1 MDKYKK
7 LLLKYK
13 ALGFSEEILMDDLL
27 IVFMMKQKMRKQRE
41 SIEYFYYNDKIK
53 SLWIKT
59 VDELSQRID
68 NFNRSSKHIE
78 GRFHMID
85 SMGYSLT
92 DLIDIIRNY
101 KMVMSVSPAL
111 EDMFIKEIDTSKA
124 KSVLILGAE
133 GFSSNLLKVVQAH
146 KDIEFSFMMNNSIDN
161 NSRASFM
168 IDNPADSSC
177 IFLLIEIYKEA
188 YREEFYKSCK
198 DEEEVIDDELFNF
211 MLEECEDY
219 VHHNMNVNFI
229 TESIYSY
236 RYYEDNKYDL
246 IIIVPKFGTIS
257 DTFLR
262 NQMIASSWDLMATEI
277 LLKSLNEKGILKVVL
292 TPKIIFSGGKDSK
305 FRKYLLDN
313 YKLLEIAD
321 FPAGLFN
328 NVTMVKTVL
337 FTLSTGLS
345 DTIQVKKYVSD
356 KPLARNT
363 ECTSLNIDKEEII
376 SVADLQADDSWN
388 ISLLLESD
396 DEVTQYKN
404 TGLPMVKLEDI
415 ADVFRGKAT
424 SKLDSGEK
432 VGVINIADII
442 DNEIDYD
449 RVSFVDDEQQ
459 KIIKYLLEDGDIL
472 ISSRGTTIKVA
483 MFKKQDKQYIPAV
496 NFNAIRI
503 HESAKTK
510 IKSEYLKI
518 FFASSIGQKLL
529 ASLQRGGVVMNIN
542 AKDLYSLNIPLLSLQ
557 EQQEIIDRYNEEFT
571 KYKCT
576 LKQITERWN
585 ATKDNIDHIFLTK
598 KE

>member
-1 MDKYKK
+1 MNKIFKNRYRKF
-7 LLLKYK
+7 L
-13 ALGFSEEILMDDLL
+13 EISRSIIELSSDDL
-27 IVFMMKQKMRKQRE
+27 
-41 SIEYFYYNDKIK
+41 
-53 SLWIKT
+53 IKT
-59 VDELSQRID
+59 ILITLRVKKELIKQNENNIDKHRLYKIMLDVSKDVQPFNITVDDFYKIFYIAKD
-68 NFNRSSKHIE
+68 IF
-78 GRFHMID
+78 
-85 SMGYSLT
+85 T
-92 DLIDIIRNY
+92 DDEDLLNIIQNHR
-101 KMVMSVSPAL
+101 MVMYVAPAL
-111 EDMFIKEIDTSKA
+111 EDLFINEIEKSNA
-124 KSVLILGAE
+124 KSVLILGIE
-133 GFSSNLLKVVQAH
+133 GFSKKFLEVVNKR
-146 KDIEFSFMMNNSIDN
+146 KDIEFSFMMNT
-161 NSRASFM
+161 
-168 IDNPADSSC
+168 DSYSC
-177 IFLLIEIYKEA
+177 YMLLKEIYT
-188 YREEFYKSCK
+188 
-198 DEEEVIDDELFNF
+198 
-211 MLEECEDY
+211 
-219 VHHNMNVNFI
+219 NVNFD
-229 TESIYSY
+229 TEYNDSIDTISNVKFINEEIYNYGYHS
-236 RYYEDNKYDL
+236 NIKYDL
-246 IIIVPKFGTIS
+246 VIAIPKFGAIS

-262 NQMIASSWDLMATEI
+262 NQMIANSWDLMATEI

-356 KPLARNT
+356 EPLARNT
-363 ECTSLNIDKEEII
+363 ECTSLNIDKAETI

-404 TGLPMVKLEDI
+404 TGLPMVKLGDI

-432 VGVINIADII
+432 VGVINIADIT

-585 ATKDNIDHIFLTK
+585 ATKDNIDRIFLTK

>member
-1 MDKYKK
+1 MNKIFKNRYRKF
-7 LLLKYK
+7 L
-13 ALGFSEEILMDDLL
+13 EISRSIIELSSDDL
-27 IVFMMKQKMRKQRE
+27 
-41 SIEYFYYNDKIK
+41 
-53 SLWIKT
+53 IKT
-59 VDELSQRID
+59 ILITLRVKKELIKQNENNID
-68 NFNRSSKHIE
+68 KHQLYKI
-78 GRFHMID
+78 MID
-85 SMGYSLT
+85 VSKDVQPFNITVDDFYKIFYIAKDIFT
-92 DLIDIIRNY
+92 DDEDLLNIIQNHR
-101 KMVMSVSPAL
+101 MVMYVAPAL
-111 EDMFIKEIDTSKA
+111 EDLFINEIEKSNV
-124 KSVLILGAE
+124 KSVLILGIE
-133 GFSSNLLKVVQAH
+133 GFSKKFLEVVNKR
-146 KDIEFSFMMNNSIDN
+146 KDIEFSFMMNT
-161 NSRASFM
+161 
-168 IDNPADSSC
+168 DSYSC
-177 IFLLIEIYKEA
+177 YMLLKEIYT
-188 YREEFYKSCK
+188 
-198 DEEEVIDDELFNF
+198 
-211 MLEECEDY
+211 
-219 VHHNMNVNFI
+219 NVNFD
-229 TESIYSY
+229 TEYNEPIDTISNVKFINEEIYNYGYHS
-236 RYYEDNKYDL
+236 NTKYDL
-246 IIIVPKFGTIS
+246 VIAIPKFGAIS

-262 NQMIASSWDLMATEI
+262 NQMIANSWDLMATEI

-345 DTIQVKKYVSD
+345 ETIQVKKYVSD

-363 ECTSLNIDKEEII
+363 ECTSLNIDKEETI

-404 TGLPMVKLEDI
+404 TGLPMVKLGDI

-557 EQQEIIDRYNEEFT
+557 EQQKIIDKYNEEFT

-585 ATKDNIDHIFLTK
+585 VAKDNIDHIFLTK

>member
-1 MDKYKK
+1 MNKIFKNRYRKF
-7 LLLKYK
+7 L
-13 ALGFSEEILMDDLL
+13 EISRSIIELSSDDL
-27 IVFMMKQKMRKQRE
+27 
-41 SIEYFYYNDKIK
+41 
-53 SLWIKT
+53 IKT
-59 VDELSQRID
+59 ILITLRVKKELIKQNENNID
-68 NFNRSSKHIE
+68 KHQLYKI
-78 GRFHMID
+78 MID
-85 SMGYSLT
+85 VSKDVQPFNITVDDFYKIFYIAKDIFT
-92 DLIDIIRNY
+92 DDEDLLNIIQNHR
-101 KMVMSVSPAL
+101 MVMYVAPAL
-111 EDMFIKEIDTSKA
+111 EDLFINEIEKSNA
-124 KSVLILGAE
+124 KSVLILGIE
-133 GFSSNLLKVVQAH
+133 GFSKKFLEVVNKR
-146 KDIEFSFMMNNSIDN
+146 KDIEFSFMMNT
-161 NSRASFM
+161 
-168 IDNPADSSC
+168 DSYSC
-177 IFLLIEIYKEA
+177 YMLLKEIYT
-188 YREEFYKSCK
+188 
-198 DEEEVIDDELFNF
+198 
-211 MLEECEDY
+211 
-219 VHHNMNVNFI
+219 NVNFD
-229 TESIYSY
+229 TEYNEPIDTISNVKFINEEIYNY
-236 RYYEDNKYDL
+236 GYYSNTKYDL
-246 IIIVPKFGTIS
+246 VIAIPKFGVIS

-262 NQMIASSWDLMATEI
+262 NQMIANSWDLMATEI
-277 LLKSLNEKGILKVVL
+277 LLKSLKEKGILKVVL

-363 ECTSLNIDKEEII
+363 ECTSLNIDKEETI
-376 SVADLQADDSWN
+376 SVADLKADDSWN

-404 TGLPMVKLEDI
+404 TGLPMVKLGDI

-557 EQQEIIDRYNEEFT
+557 EQQKIIDKYNEEFT

-585 ATKDNIDHIFLTK
+585 AAKDNIDHIFLTK

>member
-1 MDKYKK
+1 MNKIFKNRYRKF
-7 LLLKYK
+7 L
-13 ALGFSEEILMDDLL
+13 EISRSIIELSSDDL
-27 IVFMMKQKMRKQRE
+27 
-41 SIEYFYYNDKIK
+41 
-53 SLWIKT
+53 IKT
-59 VDELSQRID
+59 ILITLRVKKELIKQNENNID
-68 NFNRSSKHIE
+68 KHQLYKI
-78 GRFHMID
+78 MID
-85 SMGYSLT
+85 VSKDVQPFNITVDDFYKIFYIAKDIFT
-92 DLIDIIRNY
+92 DDEDLLNIIQNHR
-101 KMVMSVSPAL
+101 MVMYVAPAL
-111 EDMFIKEIDTSKA
+111 EDLFINEIEKSNA
-124 KSVLILGAE
+124 KSVLILGIE
-133 GFSSNLLKVVQAH
+133 GFSKKFLEVVNKR
-146 KDIEFSFMMNNSIDN
+146 KDIEFSFMMNT
-161 NSRASFM
+161 
-168 IDNPADSSC
+168 DSYSC
-177 IFLLIEIYKEA
+177 YMLLKEIYT
-188 YREEFYKSCK
+188 
-198 DEEEVIDDELFNF
+198 
-211 MLEECEDY
+211 
-219 VHHNMNVNFI
+219 NVNFD
-229 TESIYSY
+229 TEYNEPIDTISNVKFINEEIYNY
-236 RYYEDNKYDL
+236 GYYSNTKYDL
-246 IIIVPKFGTIS
+246 VIAIPKFGVIS

-262 NQMIASSWDLMATEI
+262 NQMIANSWDLMATEI
-277 LLKSLNEKGILKVVL
+277 LLKSLKEKGILKVVL

-363 ECTSLNIDKEEII
+363 ECTSLNIDKEETI
-376 SVADLQADDSWN
+376 SVADLKADDSWN

-404 TGLPMVKLEDI
+404 TGLPMVKLGDI

-557 EQQEIIDRYNEEFT
+557 EQQKIIDKYNEEFT

-576 LKQITERWN
+576 LKRITERWN
-585 ATKDNIDHIFLTK
+585 AAKDNIDHIFLTK

>member
-1 MDKYKK
+1 MNKIFKNRYRKF
-7 LLLKYK
+7 L
-13 ALGFSEEILMDDLL
+13 EISRSIIELSSDDL
-27 IVFMMKQKMRKQRE
+27 
-41 SIEYFYYNDKIK
+41 
-53 SLWIKT
+53 IKT
-59 VDELSQRID
+59 ILITLRVKKELIKQNKNNID
-68 NFNRSSKHIE
+68 KHQLYEI
-78 GRFHMID
+78 MID
-85 SMGYSLT
+85 VSKDVQPFNITVDDFYKIFYIAKDIFT
-92 DLIDIIRNY
+92 DDEDLLNIIQNHR
-101 KMVMSVSPAL
+101 MVMYVAPAL
-111 EDMFIKEIDTSKA
+111 EDLFINEIEKSNA
-124 KSVLILGAE
+124 KSVLILGIE
-133 GFSSNLLKVVQAH
+133 GFSKKFLEVVNKH
-146 KDIEFSFMMNNSIDN
+146 KDIEFSFMMNT
-161 NSRASFM
+161 
-168 IDNPADSSC
+168 DSYSC
-177 IFLLIEIYKEA
+177 YMLLKEIYT
-188 YREEFYKSCK
+188 
-198 DEEEVIDDELFNF
+198 
-211 MLEECEDY
+211 
-219 VHHNMNVNFI
+219 NVNFDTKYNDPI
-229 TESIYSY
+229 DTISNVKFIDEEIYSY
-236 RYYEDNKYDL
+236 GYHSNIKYDL
-246 IIIVPKFGTIS
+246 IIAIPKFGTIS
-257 DTFLR
+257 NIFLR
-262 NQMIASSWDLMATEI
+262 NQMIANSWDLMATEI
-277 LLKSLNEKGILKVVL
+277 LLKYLNEKGILKVVL

-313 YKLLEIAD
+313 YKLLEMDD

-328 NVTMVKTVL
+328 NVTMIKTVL

-363 ECTSLNIDKEEII
+363 ECTSLNIDKEETI

-404 TGLPMVKLEDI
+404 TGLPMVKLGDI

-449 RVSFVDDEQQ
+449 RISFVDDEQQ

-496 NFNAIRI
+496 NFNIIRI

-518 FFASSIGQKLL
+518 FFTSSIGQKLL

-557 EQQEIIDRYNEEFT
+557 EQQEIINRYNEEFT

-585 ATKDNIDHIFLTK
+585 AAKDNIDHIFLTK

>member
-1 MDKYKK
+1 MNKIFKNRYRKF
-7 LLLKYK
+7 L
-13 ALGFSEEILMDDLL
+13 EISRSIVELSSDDL
-27 IVFMMKQKMRKQRE
+27 
-41 SIEYFYYNDKIK
+41 
-53 SLWIKT
+53 IKT
-59 VDELSQRID
+59 ILITLRVKKELIKQNENNID
-68 NFNRSSKHIE
+68 KHQLYKI
-78 GRFHMID
+78 MID
-85 SMGYSLT
+85 VSKDVQPFNITVDDFYKIFYIAKDIFT
-92 DLIDIIRNY
+92 DDEDLLNIIQNHR
-101 KMVMSVSPAL
+101 MVMYVAPAL
-111 EDMFIKEIDTSKA
+111 EDLFINEIEKSNA
-124 KSVLILGAE
+124 KSVLILGIE
-133 GFSSNLLKVVQAH
+133 GFSKKFLEVVNKR
-146 KDIEFSFMMNNSIDN
+146 KDIEFSFMMNT
-161 NSRASFM
+161 
-168 IDNPADSSC
+168 DSYSC
-177 IFLLIEIYKEA
+177 YMLLKEIYT
-188 YREEFYKSCK
+188 
-198 DEEEVIDDELFNF
+198 
-211 MLEECEDY
+211 
-219 VHHNMNVNFI
+219 NVNFD
-229 TESIYSY
+229 TEYNEPIDTISNVKFINEEIYNYGYHS
-236 RYYEDNKYDL
+236 NTKYDL
-246 IIIVPKFGTIS
+246 VIAIPKFGAIS

-262 NQMIASSWDLMATEI
+262 NQMIANSWDLMATEI

-345 DTIQVKKYVSD
+345 ETIQVKKYVSD

-363 ECTSLNIDKEEII
+363 ECTSLNIDKEETI

-404 TGLPMVKLEDI
+404 TGLPMVKLGDI

-557 EQQEIIDRYNEEFT
+557 EQQKIIDKYNEEFT

-585 ATKDNIDHIFLTK
+585 AAKDNIDHIFLTK

>member
-1 MDKYKK
+1 MNKIFKNRYRKF
-7 LLLKYK
+7 L
-13 ALGFSEEILMDDLL
+13 EISRSIIEISSDDL
-27 IVFMMKQKMRKQRE
+27 
-41 SIEYFYYNDKIK
+41 
-53 SLWIKT
+53 IKT
-59 VDELSQRID
+59 ILITLRVKKELIKQNENNID
-68 NFNRSSKHIE
+68 KHQLYKI
-78 GRFHMID
+78 MID
-85 SMGYSLT
+85 VSKDVQPFNITVDDFYKIFYIAKDIFT
-92 DLIDIIRNY
+92 DDEDLLNIIQNHR
-101 KMVMSVSPAL
+101 MVMYVAPAL
-111 EDMFIKEIDTSKA
+111 EDLFINEIEKSNA
-124 KSVLILGAE
+124 KSVLILGIE
-133 GFSSNLLKVVQAH
+133 GFSKKFLEVVNKR
-146 KDIEFSFMMNNSIDN
+146 KDIEFSFMMNT
-161 NSRASFM
+161 
-168 IDNPADSSC
+168 DSYSC
-177 IFLLIEIYKEA
+177 YMLLKEIYT
-188 YREEFYKSCK
+188 
-198 DEEEVIDDELFNF
+198 
-211 MLEECEDY
+211 
-219 VHHNMNVNFI
+219 NVNFD
-229 TESIYSY
+229 TEYNEPIDTISNVKFINEEIYNYGYHS
-236 RYYEDNKYDL
+236 NTKYDL
-246 IIIVPKFGTIS
+246 VIAIPKFGAIS

-262 NQMIASSWDLMATEI
+262 NQMIANSWDLMATEI

-363 ECTSLNIDKEEII
+363 ECTSLNIDKEETI

-404 TGLPMVKLEDI
+404 TGLPMVKLGDI

-557 EQQEIIDRYNEEFT
+557 EQQKIIDKYNEEFT

-585 ATKDNIDHIFLTK
+585 AAKDNIDHIFLTK

>member
-1 MDKYKK
+1 MNKIFKNRYRKF
-7 LLLKYK
+7 L
-13 ALGFSEEILMDDLL
+13 EISRSIIELSSDDL
-27 IVFMMKQKMRKQRE
+27 
-41 SIEYFYYNDKIK
+41 
-53 SLWIKT
+53 IKT
-59 VDELSQRID
+59 ILITLRVKKELIKQNENNID
-68 NFNRSSKHIE
+68 KHQLYKI
-78 GRFHMID
+78 MID
-85 SMGYSLT
+85 VSKDVQPFNITVDDFYKIFYIAKDIFT
-92 DLIDIIRNY
+92 DDEDLLNIIQNHR
-101 KMVMSVSPAL
+101 MVMYVAPAL
-111 EDMFIKEIDTSKA
+111 EDLFINEIEKSNV
-124 KSVLILGAE
+124 KSVLILGIE
-133 GFSSNLLKVVQAH
+133 GFSKKFLEVVNKR
-146 KDIEFSFMMNNSIDN
+146 KDIEFSFMMNT
-161 NSRASFM
+161 
-168 IDNPADSSC
+168 DSYSC
-177 IFLLIEIYKEA
+177 YMLLKEIYT
-188 YREEFYKSCK
+188 
-198 DEEEVIDDELFNF
+198 
-211 MLEECEDY
+211 
-219 VHHNMNVNFI
+219 NVNFD
-229 TESIYSY
+229 TEYNEPIDTISNVKFINEEIYNYGYHS
-236 RYYEDNKYDL
+236 NTKYDL
-246 IIIVPKFGTIS
+246 VIAIPKFGAIS

-262 NQMIASSWDLMATEI
+262 NQMIANSWDLMATEI

-345 DTIQVKKYVSD
+345 ETIQVKKYVSD

-363 ECTSLNIDKEEII
+363 ECTSLNIDKEETI

-404 TGLPMVKLEDI
+404 TGLPMVKLGDI

-557 EQQEIIDRYNEEFT
+557 EQQKIIDKYNEEFT

-585 ATKDNIDHIFLTK
+585 AAKDNIDHIFLTK

>member
-1 MDKYKK
+1 MNKIFKNRYRKF
-7 LLLKYK
+7 L
-13 ALGFSEEILMDDLL
+13 EISRSIIELSSDDL
-27 IVFMMKQKMRKQRE
+27 
-41 SIEYFYYNDKIK
+41 
-53 SLWIKT
+53 IKT
-59 VDELSQRID
+59 ILITLRVKKELIKQNENNID
-68 NFNRSSKHIE
+68 KHQLYKI
-78 GRFHMID
+78 MID
-85 SMGYSLT
+85 VSKDVQPFNITVDDFYKIFYIAKDIFT
-92 DLIDIIRNY
+92 DDEDLLNIIQNHR
-101 KMVMSVSPAL
+101 MVMYVAPAL
-111 EDMFIKEIDTSKA
+111 EDLFINEIEKSNA
-124 KSVLILGAE
+124 KSVLILGIE
-133 GFSSNLLKVVQAH
+133 GFSKKFLEVVNKR
-146 KDIEFSFMMNNSIDN
+146 KDIEFSFMMNT
-161 NSRASFM
+161 
-168 IDNPADSSC
+168 DSYSC
-177 IFLLIEIYKEA
+177 YMLLKEIYT
-188 YREEFYKSCK
+188 
-198 DEEEVIDDELFNF
+198 
-211 MLEECEDY
+211 
-219 VHHNMNVNFI
+219 NVNFD
-229 TESIYSY
+229 TEYNDAIDTISNIKFINEEIYNYGYHS
-236 RYYEDNKYDL
+236 NTKYDL
-246 IIIVPKFGTIS
+246 VIAIPKFGAIS

-262 NQMIASSWDLMATEI
+262 NQMIANSWDLMATEI

-363 ECTSLNIDKEEII
+363 ECTSLNIDKEETI
-376 SVADLQADDSWN
+376 SVADLKADDSWN
-388 ISLLLESD
+388 ISLLLEAD
-396 DEVTQYKN
+396 DEVTKYKN
-404 TGLPMVKLEDI
+404 TGLPMVKLGDI

-557 EQQEIIDRYNEEFT
+557 EQQKIIDKYNEEFT

-585 ATKDNIDHIFLTK
+585 AAKDNIDHIFLTK

>member
-1 MDKYKK
+1 MNKIFKNRYRKF
-7 LLLKYK
+7 L
-13 ALGFSEEILMDDLL
+13 EISRSIIELSSDDL
-27 IVFMMKQKMRKQRE
+27 
-41 SIEYFYYNDKIK
+41 
-53 SLWIKT
+53 IKT
-59 VDELSQRID
+59 ILITLRVKKELIKQNENNID
-68 NFNRSSKHIE
+68 KHQLYKI
-78 GRFHMID
+78 MID
-85 SMGYSLT
+85 VSKDVQPFNITVDDFYKIFYIAKDIFT
-92 DLIDIIRNY
+92 DDEDLLNIIQNHR
-101 KMVMSVSPAL
+101 MVMYVAPAL
-111 EDMFIKEIDTSKA
+111 EDLFINEIEKSNA
-124 KSVLILGAE
+124 KSVLILGIE
-133 GFSSNLLKVVQAH
+133 GFSKKFLEVVNKR
-146 KDIEFSFMMNNSIDN
+146 KDIEFSFMMNT
-161 NSRASFM
+161 
-168 IDNPADSSC
+168 DSYSC
-177 IFLLIEIYKEA
+177 YMLLKEIYT
-188 YREEFYKSCK
+188 
-198 DEEEVIDDELFNF
+198 
-211 MLEECEDY
+211 
-219 VHHNMNVNFI
+219 NVNFD
-229 TESIYSY
+229 TEYNEPIDTISNVKFINEEIYNYGYHS
-236 RYYEDNKYDL
+236 NTKYDL
-246 IIIVPKFGTIS
+246 VIAIPKFGAIS

-262 NQMIASSWDLMATEI
+262 NQMIANSWDLMATEI
-277 LLKSLNEKGILKVVL
+277 LLKSLKEKGILKVVL

-345 DTIQVKKYVSD
+345 ETIQVKKYVSD

-363 ECTSLNIDKEEII
+363 ECTSLNIDKEETI

-404 TGLPMVKLEDI
+404 TGLPMVKLGDI

-557 EQQEIIDRYNEEFT
+557 EQQKIIDKYNEEFT

-585 ATKDNIDHIFLTK
+585 AAKDNIDHIFLTK

>member
-1 MDKYKK
+1 MNKIFKNRYRKF
-7 LLLKYK
+7 L
-13 ALGFSEEILMDDLL
+13 EISRSIIELSSDDL
-27 IVFMMKQKMRKQRE
+27 
-41 SIEYFYYNDKIK
+41 
-53 SLWIKT
+53 IKT
-59 VDELSQRID
+59 ILITLRVKKELIKQNENNID
-68 NFNRSSKHIE
+68 KHQLYKI
-78 GRFHMID
+78 MID
-85 SMGYSLT
+85 VSKDVQPFNITVDDFYKIFYIAKDIFT
-92 DLIDIIRNY
+92 NDEDLLNIIQNHR
-101 KMVMSVSPAL
+101 MVMYVAPAL
-111 EDMFIKEIDTSKA
+111 EDLFINEIEKSNA
-124 KSVLILGAE
+124 KSVLILGIE
-133 GFSSNLLKVVQAH
+133 GFSKKFLEVVNKR
-146 KDIEFSFMMNNSIDN
+146 KDIEFSFMMNT
-161 NSRASFM
+161 
-168 IDNPADSSC
+168 DSYSC
-177 IFLLIEIYKEA
+177 YMLLKEIYT
-188 YREEFYKSCK
+188 
-198 DEEEVIDDELFNF
+198 
-211 MLEECEDY
+211 
-219 VHHNMNVNFI
+219 NVNFD
-229 TESIYSY
+229 TEYNEPIDTISNVKFINEEIYNYGYHS
-236 RYYEDNKYDL
+236 NTKYDL
-246 IIIVPKFGTIS
+246 VIAIPKFGAIS

-262 NQMIASSWDLMATEI
+262 NQMIANSWDLMATEI
-277 LLKSLNEKGILKVVL
+277 LLKSLKEKGILKVVL

-345 DTIQVKKYVSD
+345 ETIQVKKYVSD

-363 ECTSLNIDKEEII
+363 ECTSLNIDKEETI

-404 TGLPMVKLEDI
+404 TGLPMVKLGNI

-557 EQQEIIDRYNEEFT
+557 EQQKIIDKYNEEFT

-585 ATKDNIDHIFLTK
+585 AAKDNIDHIFLTK

>member
-13 ALGFSEEILMDDLL
+13 ALGFSEEILMDDIL
-27 IVFMMKQKMRKQRE
+27 IVFMMKQKMKKQRK
-41 SIEYFYYNDKIK
+41 SIEHFYYNDKIK
-53 SLWIKT
+53 SLWT
-59 VDELSQRID
+59 ETAYELSRRID
-68 NFNRSSKHIE
+68 IFNRSSKSIE
-78 GRFHMID
+78 NRFYMIN
-85 SMGYSLT
+85 SMEYSLM

-111 EDMFIKEIDTSKA
+111 ENIFIKEINASKA

-133 GFSSNLLKVVQAH
+133 GFSGNLLKVVQAH

-161 NSRASFM
+161 NNRASSM
-168 IDNPADSSC
+168 IDNSANSSC
-177 IFLLIEIYKEA
+177 IFLLMEIYKEA

-198 DEEEVIDDELFNF
+198 DEEEVIDDELFNL

-219 VHHNMNVNFI
+219 VHYNMNVNFI

-246 IIIVPKFGTIS
+246 IIIIPKFGTIS

-262 NQMIASSWDLMATEI
+262 NQMIANSWDLMATEI
-277 LLKSLNEKGILKVVL
+277 LLKSLNEKGVLKAVL

-337 FTLSTGLS
+337 FTLSTGIS
-345 DTIQVKKYVSD
+345 DKIQVKKYVSD
-356 KPLARNT
+356 KPLTRST
-363 ECTSLNIDKEEII
+363 ECTSLNIDKEETI

-404 TGLPMVKLEDI
+404 TGLPMVKLRDI

-459 KIIKYLLEDGDIL
+459 KIIKYLLEDEDIL

-557 EQQEIIDRYNEEFT
+557 EQQEIINRYNEEFT

-585 ATKDNIDHIFLTK
+585 AVKDNIDHIFLTK

>member
-1 MDKYKK
+1 MNKIFKNRYRKF
-7 LLLKYK
+7 L
-13 ALGFSEEILMDDLL
+13 EISRSIIELSSDDL
-27 IVFMMKQKMRKQRE
+27 
-41 SIEYFYYNDKIK
+41 
-53 SLWIKT
+53 IKT
-59 VDELSQRID
+59 ILITLRVKKELIKQNENNIDKHRLYKIMLDVSKDVQPFNITVDDFYKIFYIAKD
-68 NFNRSSKHIE
+68 IF
-78 GRFHMID
+78 
-85 SMGYSLT
+85 T
-92 DLIDIIRNY
+92 DDEDLLNIIQNHR
-101 KMVMSVSPAL
+101 MVMYVAPAL
-111 EDMFIKEIDTSKA
+111 EDLFINEIKKSNA
-124 KSVLILGAE
+124 KSVLILGIE
-133 GFSSNLLKVVQAH
+133 GFSKKFLEVVNKR
-146 KDIEFSFMMNNSIDN
+146 KDIEFSFMMNT
-161 NSRASFM
+161 
-168 IDNPADSSC
+168 DSYSC
-177 IFLLIEIYKEA
+177 YMLLKEIYT
-188 YREEFYKSCK
+188 
-198 DEEEVIDDELFNF
+198 
-211 MLEECEDY
+211 
-219 VHHNMNVNFI
+219 NVNFD
-229 TESIYSY
+229 TEYNEPIDTISNVKFINEEIYNYGYHS
-236 RYYEDNKYDL
+236 NTKYDL
-246 IIIVPKFGTIS
+246 VIAIPKFGAIS

-262 NQMIASSWDLMATEI
+262 NQMIANSWDLMATEI

-305 FRKYLLDN
+305 FRKYLLNN

-363 ECTSLNIDKEEII
+363 ECTSLNIDKEETI
-376 SVADLQADDSWN
+376 SVADLKADDSWN
-388 ISLLLESD
+388 ISLLLEAD

-404 TGLPMVKLEDI
+404 TGLPMVKLGDI

-432 VGVINIADII
+432 VGVINIADIT

-585 ATKDNIDHIFLTK
+585 AAKDNIDHIFLTK

>member
-133 GFSSNLLKVVQAH
+133 GFSGNLLKVVQAH
-146 KDIEFSFMMNNSIDN
+146 KDIKFSFMMNNFIDN
-161 NSRASFM
+161 NRASFM

-305 FRKYLLDN
+305 FRKYLLNN

-363 ECTSLNIDKEEII
+363 ECTSLNIDKEETI
-376 SVADLQADDSWN
+376 SVADLKADDSWN
-388 ISLLLESD
+388 ISLLLEAD

-404 TGLPMVKLEDI
+404 TGLPMVKLGDI

-432 VGVINIADII
+432 VGVINIADIT

-585 ATKDNIDHIFLTK
+585 AAKDNIDHIFLTK

>member
-1 MDKYKK
+1 MNKIFKNRYRKFLEISRSIIELSSDDLIKTILITLRVKKK
-7 LLLKYK
+7 LIKQNENNIDKHQLYK
-13 ALGFSEEILMDDLL
+13 IMIDVSKDVQPFNITVDDFYKIFYIAKDIFTDDEDLL
-27 IVFMMKQKMRKQRE
+27 
-41 SIEYFYYNDKIK
+41 N
-53 SLWIKT
+53 
-59 VDELSQRID
+59 
-68 NFNRSSKHIE
+68 
-78 GRFHMID
+78 
-85 SMGYSLT
+85 
-92 DLIDIIRNY
+92 IIQNHR
-101 KMVMSVSPAL
+101 MVMYVAPAL
-111 EDMFIKEIDTSKA
+111 EDLFIHEIEKSNA
-124 KSVLILGAE
+124 KSVLILGIE
-133 GFSSNLLKVVQAH
+133 GFSKKFLEVVNKR
-146 KDIEFSFMMNNSIDN
+146 KDIEFSFMMNT
-161 NSRASFM
+161 
-168 IDNPADSSC
+168 DSYSC
-177 IFLLIEIYKEA
+177 YMLLKEIYT
-188 YREEFYKSCK
+188 
-198 DEEEVIDDELFNF
+198 
-211 MLEECEDY
+211 
-219 VHHNMNVNFI
+219 NVNFD
-229 TESIYSY
+229 TEYNEPIDTISNVKFINEEIYNYGYHS
-236 RYYEDNKYDL
+236 NTKYDL
-246 IIIVPKFGTIS
+246 VIAIPKFGAIS

-262 NQMIASSWDLMATEI
+262 NQMIANSWDLMATEI

-363 ECTSLNIDKEEII
+363 ECTSLNIDKEETI

-404 TGLPMVKLEDI
+404 TGLPMVKLGDI

-483 MFKKQDKQYIPAV
+483 MFKKQEKQYIPAV

-503 HESAKTK
+503 HESAKAK

-576 LKQITERWN
+576 LKQITERWK
-585 ATKDNIDHIFLTK
+585 AAKDNIDHIFLTK

>member
-1 MDKYKK
+1 MNKIFKNRYRKF
-7 LLLKYK
+7 L
-13 ALGFSEEILMDDLL
+13 EISRSIIELSSDDL
-27 IVFMMKQKMRKQRE
+27 
-41 SIEYFYYNDKIK
+41 
-53 SLWIKT
+53 IKT
-59 VDELSQRID
+59 ILITLRVKKELIKQNENNID
-68 NFNRSSKHIE
+68 KHQLYKI
-78 GRFHMID
+78 MID
-85 SMGYSLT
+85 VSKDVQPFNITVDDFYKIFYIAKDIFT
-92 DLIDIIRNY
+92 DDEDLLNIIQNHR
-101 KMVMSVSPAL
+101 MVMYVAPAL
-111 EDMFIKEIDTSKA
+111 EDLFINEIEKSNA
-124 KSVLILGAE
+124 KSVLILGIE
-133 GFSSNLLKVVQAH
+133 GFSKKFLEVVNKR
-146 KDIEFSFMMNNSIDN
+146 KDIEFSFMMNT
-161 NSRASFM
+161 
-168 IDNPADSSC
+168 DSYSC
-177 IFLLIEIYKEA
+177 YMLLKEIYT
-188 YREEFYKSCK
+188 
-198 DEEEVIDDELFNF
+198 
-211 MLEECEDY
+211 
-219 VHHNMNVNFI
+219 NVNFD
-229 TESIYSY
+229 TEYNEPIDTISNVKFINEEIYNYGYHS
-236 RYYEDNKYDL
+236 NTKYDL
-246 IIIVPKFGTIS
+246 VIAIPKFGAIS

-262 NQMIASSWDLMATEI
+262 NQMIANSWDLMATEI

-345 DTIQVKKYVSD
+345 ETIQVKKYVSD

-363 ECTSLNIDKEEII
+363 ECTLLNIDKEETI

-404 TGLPMVKLEDI
+404 TGLPMVKLGDI

-557 EQQEIIDRYNEEFT
+557 EQQKIIDKYNEEFT

-585 ATKDNIDHIFLTK
+585 AAKDNIDHIFLTK

>member
-1 MDKYKK
+1 MNKIFKNRYRKF
-7 LLLKYK
+7 L
-13 ALGFSEEILMDDLL
+13 EISRSIIELSSDDL
-27 IVFMMKQKMRKQRE
+27 
-41 SIEYFYYNDKIK
+41 
-53 SLWIKT
+53 IKT
-59 VDELSQRID
+59 ILITLRVKKELIKQNENNID
-68 NFNRSSKHIE
+68 KHQLYKI
-78 GRFHMID
+78 MID
-85 SMGYSLT
+85 VSKDVQPFNITVDDFYKIFYIAKDIFT
-92 DLIDIIRNY
+92 DDEDLLNIIQNHR
-101 KMVMSVSPAL
+101 MVMYVAPAL
-111 EDMFIKEIDTSKA
+111 EDLFINEIEKSNA
-124 KSVLILGAE
+124 KSVLILGIE
-133 GFSSNLLKVVQAH
+133 GFSKKFLEVVNKR
-146 KDIEFSFMMNNSIDN
+146 KDIEFSFMMNT
-161 NSRASFM
+161 
-168 IDNPADSSC
+168 DSYSC
-177 IFLLIEIYKEA
+177 YMLLKEIYT
-188 YREEFYKSCK
+188 
-198 DEEEVIDDELFNF
+198 
-211 MLEECEDY
+211 
-219 VHHNMNVNFI
+219 NVNFD
-229 TESIYSY
+229 TEYNDAIDTISNIKFINEEIYNYGYHS
-236 RYYEDNKYDL
+236 NTKYDL
-246 IIIVPKFGTIS
+246 VIAIPKFGAIS

-262 NQMIASSWDLMATEI
+262 NQMIANSWDLMATEI

-305 FRKYLLDN
+305 FRKYLLNN

-328 NVTMVKTVL
+328 NVTMIKTVL

-363 ECTSLNIDKEEII
+363 ECTSLNIDKEETI

-404 TGLPMVKLEDI
+404 TGLPMVKLGDI

-432 VGVINIADII
+432 VGVINIADIT

>member
-1 MDKYKK
+1 MNKIFKNRYRKF
-7 LLLKYK
+7 L
-13 ALGFSEEILMDDLL
+13 EISRSIIELSSDDLIKIIL
-27 IVFMMKQKMRKQRE
+27 ITLRVKKELIKQNE
-41 SIEYFYYNDKIK
+41 NNIDKHRLYKIMIDVSK
-53 SLWIKT
+53 DVQPFNIT
-59 VDELSQRID
+59 VDDFYKIFYIAKD
-68 NFNRSSKHIE
+68 IF
-78 GRFHMID
+78 
-85 SMGYSLT
+85 T
-92 DLIDIIRNY
+92 DDEDLLNIIQNHR
-101 KMVMSVSPAL
+101 MVMYVAPAL
-111 EDMFIKEIDTSKA
+111 EDLFINEIEKSNA
-124 KSVLILGAE
+124 KSVLILGIE
-133 GFSSNLLKVVQAH
+133 GFSKKFLEVVNKR
-146 KDIEFSFMMNNSIDN
+146 KDIEFSFMMNT
-161 NSRASFM
+161 
-168 IDNPADSSC
+168 DSYSC
-177 IFLLIEIYKEA
+177 YMLLKEIYT
-188 YREEFYKSCK
+188 
-198 DEEEVIDDELFNF
+198 
-211 MLEECEDY
+211 
-219 VHHNMNVNFI
+219 NVNFD
-229 TESIYSY
+229 TEYNEPIDTISNVKFINEEIYNYGYHS
-236 RYYEDNKYDL
+236 NTKYDL
-246 IIIVPKFGTIS
+246 VIAIPKFGAIS

-262 NQMIASSWDLMATEI
+262 NQMIANSWDLMATEI
-277 LLKSLNEKGILKVVL
+277 LLKSLKEKGILKVVL

-363 ECTSLNIDKEEII
+363 ECTSLNIDKAETI

-404 TGLPMVKLEDI
+404 TGLPMVKLGDI

-483 MFKKQDKQYIPAV
+483 MFKKQEKQYIPAV

-503 HESAKTK
+503 HESAKAK

-557 EQQEIIDRYNEEFT
+557 EQQEIIDRYNEEFI

-576 LKQITERWN
+576 LKQITDRWN
-585 ATKDNIDHIFLTK
+585 AAKDNIDRIFLTK

>member
-1 MDKYKK
+1 MNKIFKNRYRKF
-7 LLLKYK
+7 L
-13 ALGFSEEILMDDLL
+13 EISRSIIELSSDDL
-27 IVFMMKQKMRKQRE
+27 
-41 SIEYFYYNDKIK
+41 
-53 SLWIKT
+53 IKT
-59 VDELSQRID
+59 ILITLRVKKELIKQNENNIDKHRLYKIMLDVSKDVQPFNITVDDFYKIFYIAKD
-68 NFNRSSKHIE
+68 IF
-78 GRFHMID
+78 
-85 SMGYSLT
+85 T
-92 DLIDIIRNY
+92 DDEDLLNIIQNHR
-101 KMVMSVSPAL
+101 MVMYVAPAL
-111 EDMFIKEIDTSKA
+111 EDLFINEIEKSNA
-124 KSVLILGAE
+124 KSVLILGIE
-133 GFSSNLLKVVQAH
+133 GFSKKFLEVVNKR
-146 KDIEFSFMMNNSIDN
+146 KDIEFSFMMNT
-161 NSRASFM
+161 
-168 IDNPADSSC
+168 DSYSC
-177 IFLLIEIYKEA
+177 YMLLKEIYT
-188 YREEFYKSCK
+188 
-198 DEEEVIDDELFNF
+198 
-211 MLEECEDY
+211 
-219 VHHNMNVNFI
+219 NVNFD
-229 TESIYSY
+229 TEYNEPIDTISNVKFINEEIYNYGYHS
-236 RYYEDNKYDL
+236 NTKYDL
-246 IIIVPKFGTIS
+246 VIAIPKFGAIS

-262 NQMIASSWDLMATEI
+262 NQMIANSWDLMATEI

-305 FRKYLLDN
+305 FRKYLLNN

-363 ECTSLNIDKEEII
+363 ECTSLNIDKEETI
-376 SVADLQADDSWN
+376 SVADLKADDSWN
-388 ISLLLESD
+388 ISLLLEAD

-404 TGLPMVKLEDI
+404 TGLPMVKLGDI

-432 VGVINIADII
+432 VGVINIADIT

-585 ATKDNIDHIFLTK
+585 AAKDNIDHIFLTK

>member
-1 MDKYKK
+1 MNKIFKEQYIKF
-7 LLLKYK
+7 L
-13 ALGFSEEILMDDLL
+13 EISRGIVDLSSDDL
-27 IVFMMKQKMRKQRE
+27 
-41 SIEYFYYNDKIK
+41 
-53 SLWIKT
+53 IKT
-59 VDELSQRID
+59 ILITLRVKKELIKQNENNID
-68 NFNRSSKHIE
+68 KHQLYKI
-78 GRFHMID
+78 MID
-85 SMGYSLT
+85 VSKDVQPFNITVDDFYKIFYIAKDIFT
-92 DLIDIIRNY
+92 DDEDLLNIIQNHR
-101 KMVMSVSPAL
+101 MVMYVAPAL
-111 EDMFIKEIDTSKA
+111 EDLFINEIEKSNA
-124 KSVLILGAE
+124 KSVLILGIE
-133 GFSSNLLKVVQAH
+133 GFSKKFLEVVNKR
-146 KDIEFSFMMNNSIDN
+146 KDIEFSFMMNT
-161 NSRASFM
+161 
-168 IDNPADSSC
+168 DSYSC
-177 IFLLIEIYKEA
+177 YMLLKEIYT
-188 YREEFYKSCK
+188 
-198 DEEEVIDDELFNF
+198 
-211 MLEECEDY
+211 
-219 VHHNMNVNFI
+219 NVNFD
-229 TESIYSY
+229 TEYNDAIDTISNIKFINEEIYNYGYHS
-236 RYYEDNKYDL
+236 NTKYDL
-246 IIIVPKFGTIS
+246 VIAIPKFGAIS

-262 NQMIASSWDLMATEI
+262 NRMIANSWDLMATEI

-363 ECTSLNIDKEEII
+363 ECTSLNIDKEETI

-404 TGLPMVKLEDI
+404 TGLPMVKLGDI

-432 VGVINIADII
+432 VGVINIADIT